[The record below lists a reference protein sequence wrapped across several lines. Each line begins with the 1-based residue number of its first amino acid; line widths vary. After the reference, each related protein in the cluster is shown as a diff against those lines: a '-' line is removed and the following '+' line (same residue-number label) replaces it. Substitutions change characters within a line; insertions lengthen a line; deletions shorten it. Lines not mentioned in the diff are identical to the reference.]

1 MKKPYEL
8 IHIETATPKAPE
20 SAVLII
26 YTGGTLGMVYNED
39 QALVPFDFQ
48 NILDEV
54 PSLRNFNLKITVA
67 SFNDLID
74 SSNVSPKHWDDIAGL
89 VEDHYTDYDGFI
101 VIHGTD
107 TMAYTASAISF
118 MLEGLNKP
126 VIFTGAQLPIGA
138 ARSDARENLIT
149 AIEIASQ
156 KLNHR
161 PIVSEVCIYFDNLLL
176 RANRAKKV
184 ESVQFDAF
192 QSENY
197 PVLAEAGVII
207 EYNFSALMQYQAES
221 VLKVRKGIQ
230 QEVAILKVF
239 PGISKALVEG
249 ILSING
255 LKGLVIETYGSGN
268 APTEKWFIAA
278 LKKAI
283 SKGILILNVS
293 QCMGGKV
300 IQGRYQTSK
309 DLQSIGVFSGSDI
322 TSEAAITKLMY
333 VISHADSHESQQ
345 NYLVKPLRG
354 EME

>member
-1 MKKPYEL
+1 MKKFYNL
-8 IHIETATPKAPE
+8 IHIETATPKSPE
-20 SAVLII
+20 KAVMII
-26 YTGGTLGMVYNED
+26 YTGGTLGMVYDEE

-48 NILDEV
+48 NILNEV

-67 SFNDLID
+67 AFNELID
-74 SSNVSPKHWDDIAGL
+74 SSNVNPSHWNEIVGL
-89 VEDHYTDYDGFI
+89 IEDFYDKYDGFI

-149 AIEIASQ
+149 SIEIASQ

-161 PIVSEVCIYFDNLLL
+161 PVVSEVCIYFDNLLL

-207 EYNFSALMQYQAES
+207 EYNFSALSPYEAEAE
-221 VLKVRKGIQ
+221 LKVRKDIQ

-239 PGISKALVEG
+239 PGISKAFVEG
-249 ILSING
+249 ILCIKG
-255 LKGLVIETYGSGN
+255 LRGLVIETYGSGN
-268 APTEKWFIAA
+268 APTEKWFIDA
-278 LKKAI
+278 LQEAI
-283 SKGILILNVS
+283 KKGILILNVS

-309 DLQSIGVFSGSDI
+309 DLQSMGVISGSDI
-322 TSEAAITKLMY
+322 TSEAAITKIMY
-333 VISHADSHESQQ
+333 VLSHAKSAESQR
-345 NYLVKPLRG
+345 NFLVKSLRG

>member
-1 MKKPYEL
+1 MEKPYL
-8 IHIETATPKAPE
+8 LNHINTATPKAAE
-20 SAVLII
+20 SAILII
-26 YTGGTLGMVYNED
+26 YTGGTLGMVYNENN
-39 QALVPFDFQ
+39 ALVPFDFKH
-48 NILDEV
+48 ILKAV

-67 SFNDLID
+67 SFKQLID
-74 SSNVSPKHWDDIAGL
+74 SSNVNPKHWSDIAGL
-89 VEDHYTDYDGFI
+89 IADYYQEYDGFI

-156 KLNHR
+156 KLNNR
-161 PIVSEVCIYFDNLLL
+161 PLVSEVCIYFDNLLL
-176 RANRAKKV
+176 RGNRAKKV

-207 EYNFSALMQYQAES
+207 EYNFAALMPYNPAA
-221 VLKVRKGIQ
+221 VLKLRKDIQ
-230 QEVAILKVF
+230 QEVAILKIF
-239 PGISKALVEG
+239 PGISKGLVEG
-249 ILSING
+249 ILSIKN
-255 LKGLVIETYGSGN
+255 LKGIVMETFGSGN
-268 APTEKWFIAA
+268 APTDEWFIHL
-278 LKKAI
+278 LKQAI
-283 SKGILILNVS
+283 DRGILILNVS

-300 IQGRYQTSK
+300 IQGRYQTSEN
-309 DLQSIGVFSGSDI
+309 LQAIGVSSGSDI
-322 TSEAAITKLMY
+322 TTEAAITKMMY
-333 VISHADSHESQQ
+333 VISHARSLEEQRL
-345 NYLVKPLRG
+345 YLIKPLRG

>member
-1 MKKPYEL
+1 MKQYYKL
-8 IHIETATPKAPE
+8 IHIDTATPKAPDC
-20 SAVLII
+20 AIMII
-26 YTGGTLGMVYNED
+26 YTGGTLGMVFNEQ

-54 PSLRNFNLKITVA
+54 PSLKNFNLKISVA
-67 SFNDLID
+67 SFNNLID
-74 SSNVSPKHWDDIAGL
+74 SSDVNPSHWDDIASL
-89 VEDHYTDYDGFI
+89 VEEYYDAYDGFI

-156 KLNHR
+156 KLNQR

-197 PVLAEAGVII
+197 PVLAEAGIII
-207 EYNFSALMQYQAES
+207 EYNFAALRPYQQDAE
-221 VLKVRKGIQ
+221 LKVRKNIQ

-249 ILSING
+249 VLSIDG
-255 LKGLVIETYGSGN
+255 LKGLVIETFGSGN
-268 APTEKWFIAA
+268 APTEKWFINA
-278 LKKAI
+278 LQKAI
-283 SKGILILNVS
+283 NKGVLIMNVS

-322 TSEAAITKLMY
+322 TTEAAITKMMY
-333 VISHADSHESQQ
+333 VISHAKTKELQH
-345 NYLVKPLRG
+345 NYLIKPLRG